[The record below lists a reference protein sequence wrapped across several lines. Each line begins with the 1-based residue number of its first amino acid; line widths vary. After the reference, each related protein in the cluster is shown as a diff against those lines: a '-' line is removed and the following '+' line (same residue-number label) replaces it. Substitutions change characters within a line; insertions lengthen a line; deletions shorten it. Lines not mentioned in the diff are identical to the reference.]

1 MASGILHRRERDA
14 EPRGV
19 TALGQRVG
27 EEGPVAAAGHFAP
40 RCSVSGR
47 KKGSLSFDRE
57 WMRGI
62 RSGEGITVG
71 H

>member
-14 EPRGV
+14 EPRGI

-27 EEGPVAAAGHFAP
+27 EEGLVAAAGHFAP
-40 RCSVSGR
+40 RCSASH
-47 KKGSLSFDRE
+47 GSLSFDRE

-71 H
+71 R